1 MEVHHHSHAHG
12 KNNWKA
18 YFWEFLM
25 LFLAVFC
32 GFLAE
37 YQLEH
42 KIEKDREKQYMT
54 SMLQDLKEDSFNMD
68 KIIRQNRLILL
79 GLDTLAECLQRKMT
93 AGNIDST
100 YAYSIKYRYDA
111 PFVDFSERTMSQLK
125 NSGGLRLIR
134 NQKVSDALARYDQ
147 GIRACDV
154 QKNMVIFYYH
164 SLEESEKIIFDFGSV
179 KPLWDKLLTAGA
191 DTFAIKTMLS
201 YIKGKVNMRT
211 TNPAAINKY
220 IDEII
225 YDQVAV
231 GGYANVQL
239 ADQLKRSTLLI
250 ELIKKEYHIE

>member
-1 MEVHHHSHAHG
+1 MEVHAHTHTAR
-12 KNNWKA
+12 KKWTH

-32 GFLAE
+32 GFYAE

-54 SMLQDLKEDSFNMD
+54 SMLQDLKEDSFNME
-68 KIIRQNRLILL
+68 KIIHQNQLILR
-79 GLDTLAECLQRKMT
+79 GLDTLADCLQKPMT
-93 AGNIDST
+93 GENIDST

-164 SLEESEKIIFDFGSV
+164 ALEESEKVIFDFGPV
-179 KPLWDKLLTAGA
+179 KPLWDNLLTTGA
-191 DTFAIKTMLS
+191 DNISIQTMLAF
-201 YIKGKVNMRT
+201 IKGKVNMRT
-211 TNPAAINKY
+211 TTPAAINKY

-239 ADQLKRSTLLI
+239 ADQLKRSKLLI
-250 ELIKKEYHIE
+250 ELIKKEYHFE

>member
-1 MEVHHHSHAHG
+1 
-12 KNNWKA
+12 
-18 YFWEFLM
+18 M

-42 KIEKDREKQYMT
+42 KIEKDREKQYMA
-54 SMLQDLKEDSFNMD
+54 SMLQDLKEDSINME
-68 KIIRQNRLILL
+68 KVIHQNQLILR
-79 GLDTLAECLQRKMT
+79 GLDTLADCLSRSMT
-93 AGNIDST
+93 SANIDST

-111 PFVDFSERTMSQLK
+111 PFVDFSERTLSQLK

-134 NQKVSDALARYDQ
+134 NQKVSNALSGYDQ
-147 GIRACDV
+147 GIRACDA
-154 QKNMVIFYYH
+154 QKNMAIFYYH
-164 SLEESEKIIFDFGSV
+164 ALEESEKIIFDFGSV
-179 KPLWDKLLTAGA
+179 KPLWDNLLSTGA
-191 DTFAIKTMLS
+191 DTITIKTMLA

-211 TNPAAINKY
+211 TNPATLNKY

-239 ADQLKRSTLLI
+239 FNQLKRSASLI
-250 ELIKKEYHIE
+250 NLIKREYHIE

>member
-1 MEVHHHSHAHG
+1 MEVHHHAHTER
-12 KNNWKA
+12 KKWTH
-18 YFWEFLM
+18 YLWEFLM

-68 KIIRQNRLILL
+68 KIIRQNRLILR
-79 GLDTLAECLQRKMT
+79 GLDTLADCLQRSMT

-111 PFVDFSERTMSQLK
+111 PFVDFSERTISQLK

-154 QKNMVIFYYH
+154 QKNMVIYYYH
-164 SLEESEKIIFDFGSV
+164 ALEESEKIIFDFGLV
-179 KPLWDKLLTAGA
+179 KSLWDKLLITGA
-191 DTFAIKTMLS
+191 DTFAIKTMLADV
-201 YIKGKVNMRT
+201 KGKVNMRT

-225 YDQVAV
+225 NDQVAV

-239 ADQLKRSTLLI
+239 TDQLKRATLLI
-250 ELIKKEYHIE
+250 ELIKKEYHIK